1 MILDVQQPVGGGR
14 RMGGGMGSMLPMAGG
29 LGAGMLGGA
38 FLAHEFDESQ
48 QDAYQDGYQDGAD
61 GDYGGGDF
69 DGGDMGDF

>member
-1 MILDVQQPVGGGR
+1 
-14 RMGGGMGSMLPMAGG
+14 MGGGMGSMLPMAGG

-69 DGGDMGDF
+69 GGGDMGDF